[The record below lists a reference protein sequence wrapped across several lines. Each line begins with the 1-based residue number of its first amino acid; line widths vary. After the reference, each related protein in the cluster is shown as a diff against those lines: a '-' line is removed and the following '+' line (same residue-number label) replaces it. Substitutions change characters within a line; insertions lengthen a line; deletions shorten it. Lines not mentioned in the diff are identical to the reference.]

1 MTPSEF
7 PVGPDGLPTL
17 RDRLPTR
24 IIASSLVALAVVLSM
39 VAWTL
44 WLSWGLEGAGAAI
57 NDTGSLRMVANRV
70 AVELMRPGPDRDGRV
85 DGFVQGQDDTLAL
98 LARGN
103 PSRPLFLPADPDIR
117 NQLGVVTQFWDH
129 TMKPAV
135 TRAEQGGDMG
145 AYLDAL
151 PGFVAEA
158 DKLVRMIELDN
169 ADKTALLRLSQ
180 GVLAG
185 IGSVGTV
192 AMIYLLYLWIISPV
206 LRLRDGLQ
214 RMTAGEFSTRLPVET
229 RDEFGVLAR
238 GFNLM
243 ADKLENLY
251 RGLEN
256 RVRRKTAELEAQNR
270 DIGALYDMAAFL
282 NQPNSI
288 EAICRGFLQ
297 RVMGQFGAEGGTIR
311 ALDPADEKLNMMV
324 SEGLSPE
331 LTEAERCMHAAH
343 CYCGVATQDGTQIV
357 RDLRKVAP
365 PDTFHCASEGFR
377 SLAVFRIVAR
387 DEILGSFSLHFKAQ
401 RQVSPAETQL
411 LETLGQHLGVAL
423 ENRRLDAKARQLAVV
438 RERSLVAQGLHDSI
452 AQGLNFLKLQ
462 LQLLDDAVGR
472 GDQEDLRQI
481 VPLLRTG
488 VEESYQD
495 VRELLVNFRTKL
507 DQGELPDAI
516 EDAVLRFRRQTGIE
530 AELDMQYGTD
540 RPLPPEQQLQVLFI
554 LQEALSNVRKHAE
567 ASHVRVLLRNDRD
580 FEMEITDDGVGYD
593 PEEVGQREESHIGLH
608 IMRERAARLNA
619 VIKLSSRPGAGATVR
634 LVLPRAERRAA

>member
-1 MTPSEF
+1 MSYPEF

-17 RDRLPTR
+17 RDSLSTR

-70 AVELMRPGPDRDGRV
+70 AVELMRPDADRTAHV
-85 DGFVQGQDDTLAL
+85 DEFVHTQDETLAL
-98 LARGN
+98 LQRGN
-103 PSRPLFLPADPDIR
+103 PARPLFLPADPDIG
-117 NQLGVVTQFWDH
+117 NQLSAVTQFWNQ

-135 TRAEQGGDMG
+135 AHAQQSGDMA

-151 PGFVAEA
+151 PTFVAEA
-158 DKLVRMIELDN
+158 DRLVRMIELDN
-169 ADKTALLRLSQ
+169 ADKTVLLRLSQ

-229 RDEFGVLAR
+229 RDEFGLLAR

-243 ADKLENLY
+243 ADKLESLY
-251 RGLEN
+251 QGLEN

-270 DIGALYDMAAFL
+270 DICALYDMAAFL

-288 EAICRGFLQ
+288 EAVCRGFLQ
-297 RVMGQFGAEGGTIR
+297 RVMSQFEAEGGTIR
-311 ALDPADEKLNMMV
+311 ALDPSDEKLNMMV

-331 LTEAERCMHAAH
+331 LAEAERCMRADH
-343 CYCGVATQDGTQIV
+343 CYCGVATQEGTQIV
-357 RDLRKVAP
+357 RDLRKIAP
-365 PDTFHCASEGFR
+365 IEAFHCAHEGFR

-387 DEILGSFSLHFKAQ
+387 DEVLGSYSLHFKAQ

-438 RERSLVAQGLHDSI
+438 RERSLMAQGLHDSI

-462 LQLLDDAVGR
+462 LQLLDDAVAR
-472 GDQEDLRQI
+472 GDQDDLRQI

-530 AELDMQYGTD
+530 VDLDMQYGTD
-540 RPLPPEQQLQVLFI
+540 RPLAPEQQLQVLFI
-554 LQEALSNVRKHAE
+554 LQEALSNVRKHAQ
-567 ASHVRVLLRNDRD
+567 AGQVRVLLRNNQD
-580 FEMEITDDGVGYD
+580 FEMEIVDDGVGYD
-593 PEEVGQREESHIGLH
+593 PQEVGQREEGHIGLH

-619 VIKLSSRPGAGATVR
+619 VIKLTSRPGAGATVR